1 MQRIPLTAHA
11 ECADGPCGELSG
23 LCVRADSRVLE
34 YYVVA
39 DTTPGHP
46 IERLVARTRV
56 DPSAIS
62 TVKLDCTRE
71 ELAKM
76 QPLNVQEMQQ
86 LKAGS
91 SQSGVV
97 DSERA
102 PDGTGVL
109 RQNQVVEAKNG
120 KVGKLIGVVADE
132 AGQLTHFYT
141 RLDKHGSSELFLPVS
156 AVFYVDRTTVF
167 LKLDKQQLE
176 SLPAVPALTDKPGEL
191 EAHKHME
198 LFARVYESPGGASE
212 ALKQLEQAQKD
223 AQHPIKLREAAV
235 LVRQGDA
242 PPRIEGKGESGTG
255 KGIAKGVA
263 AGGLLA
269 MLGPIGLVAGAV
281 GGGAIGGVVGSRVDL
296 GFPDTF
302 LKGLQEKLKPDHS
315 ALIVLVEHDRDQD
328 PAEVRG
334 ILEGAMS
341 QSALVDTL
349 VQDMLATEE
358 PAVAAGHN

>member
-11 ECADGPCGELSG
+11 ECTDGPCGDLSG

-34 YYVVA
+34 YYVVR

-56 DPSAIS
+56 DPGAIS
-62 TVKLDCTRE
+62 SVKLDCTRE

-109 RQNQVVEAKNG
+109 RQDQTVEAKNG
-120 KVGKLIGVVADE
+120 KVGKLIGVVVDD
-132 AGQLTHFYT
+132 AGQITHFYT
-141 RLDKHGSSELFLPVS
+141 RLDKKGSEELFLPVS

-167 LKLDKQQLE
+167 LRLDKHQLE
-176 SLPAVPALTDKPGEL
+176 SLPPLPALTDKSGEVNS
-191 EAHKHME
+191 HKHME
-198 LFARVYESPGGASE
+198 LFARVYDTLGGATE
-212 ALKQLEQAQKD
+212 ALTQLEQAQQD
-223 AQHPIKLREAAV
+223 AQHPIKIREAAV
-235 LVRQGDA
+235 LVRQGDG
-242 PPRIEGKGESGTG
+242 PPKIEGKGESRTG
-255 KGIAKGVA
+255 KGVAKGVV

-281 GGGAIGGVVGSRVDL
+281 GGGAVGGVIGSRVDL

-302 LKGLQEKLKPDHS
+302 LKGLEEKLQPDHS
-315 ALIVLVEHDRDQD
+315 ALVVLVEHDRDQD

-341 QSALVDTL
+341 QTALVDTI
-349 VQDMLATEE
+349 VQEMLAAEQ
-358 PAVAAGHN
+358 PPVAAGHG

>member
-1 MQRIPLTAHA
+1 MQRIPLTAPA
-11 ECADGPCGELSG
+11 ECTDGPCGGLSG
-23 LCVRADSRVLE
+23 LCVRADSRALE
-34 YYVVA
+34 YYVVR
-39 DTTPGHP
+39 DNTPGHP

-56 DPSAIS
+56 DPTAIS
-62 TVKLDCTRE
+62 VVKLDCTRE

-109 RQNQVVEAKNG
+109 RQDQVVEAKNG
-120 KVGKLIGVVADE
+120 KVGKLIGVVVDD
-132 AGQLTHFYT
+132 AGQITHFYT

-167 LKLDKQQLE
+167 LKLDKHQLE
-176 SLPAVPALTDKPGEL
+176 SLPAVPALTDKSDVA
-191 EAHKHME
+191 AHKHME
-198 LFARVYESPGGASE
+198 LFARVYDSPGGASE
-212 ALKQLEQAQKD
+212 AMTQLEQAQQD
-223 AQHPIKLREAAV
+223 AQHPIKLREAVV
-235 LVRQGDA
+235 LVRQGDG
-242 PPRIEGKGESGTG
+242 PPKIEGKGESGTG

-281 GGGAIGGVVGSRVDL
+281 GGGAVGGVIGSRVDL
-296 GFPDTF
+296 GFPDSF

-341 QSALVDTL
+341 QSTLVDTL
-349 VQDMLATEE
+349 VQDMLAAEQ
-358 PAVAAGHN
+358 PAVAA

>member
-23 LCVRADSRVLE
+23 LCVRADSRALE
-34 YYVVA
+34 YYVVR

-46 IERLVARTRV
+46 IERLVARARV
-56 DPSAIS
+56 DPTAI
-62 TVKLDCTRE
+62 TVVKLDCTRE
-71 ELAKM
+71 ELSKM

-86 LKAGS
+86 LKSGS
-91 SQSGVV
+91 SQVGLV

-109 RQNQVVEAKNG
+109 RQNQIVEASNG
-120 KVGKLIGVVADE
+120 KVGKLGGVVTDD
-132 AGQLTHFYT
+132 AGQITHFYA
-141 RLDKHGSSELFLPVS
+141 RLDKHSDSELFLPVT
-156 AVFYVDRTTVF
+156 AVSYVDRTTVY
-167 LKLDKQQLE
+167 LKLDKHQLE
-176 SLPAVPALTDKPGEL
+176 TLPAVPALTDKSGEL
-191 EAHKHME
+191 AHKHME
-198 LFARVYESPGGASE
+198 LFARVYDTPVGAAE
-212 ALKQLEQAQKD
+212 ALKQLEQAQQD

-235 LVRQGDA
+235 LVREGDG

-255 KGIAKGVA
+255 KGVAKGVA

-281 GGGAIGGVVGSRVDL
+281 GGGAIGGVIGSRVDL

-302 LKGLQEKLKPDHS
+302 LKGLQQKLQPDHS
-315 ALIVLVEHDRDQD
+315 ALIVLVEHDQDED
-328 PAEVRG
+328 PAEVRA
-334 ILEGAMS
+334 ILEGAVS

-349 VQDMLATEE
+349 VQDMLATEQ
-358 PAVAAGHN
+358 PTVAAGRG